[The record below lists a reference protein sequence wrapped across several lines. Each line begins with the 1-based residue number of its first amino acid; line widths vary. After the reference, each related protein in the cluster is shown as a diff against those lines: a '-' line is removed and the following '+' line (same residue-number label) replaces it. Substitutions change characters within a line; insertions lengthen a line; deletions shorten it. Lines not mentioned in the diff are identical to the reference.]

1 MEKENTKKSQTKK
14 SQTKKETEKKKS
26 LESNKE
32 TQNKSATK
40 TKETKN
46 MGTKE
51 QVSSKKEK
59 KELKSLEV
67 ESEKLEEMEIKD
79 IEIEE
84 EITTKNDEKKKIKT
98 SDLILIIALIVV
110 VILGFVFMQGKKVE
124 PSYELPLTL
133 TGEAGLHELS
143 YSEYQEKID
152 NNESFVVIIERTTC
166 SHCVNFM
173 PVAKAF
179 AKDNNVPMYYVDT
192 DTFSDEDWGGFEK
205 SNTFLKKN
213 SGNWGTPTTVVLAG
227 NEAVDYIEGETTS
240 EELLELYNEYFDN
253 DTE

>member
-1 MEKENTKKSQTKK
+1 MNMEKDNKKKNQSKTETKSQNNVEGKKKTSTKKQVNKASDGKNQKK
-14 SQTKKETEKKKS
+14 VSVKETTVIKNVEK
-26 LESNKE
+26 
-32 TQNKSATK
+32 
-40 TKETKN
+40 
-46 MGTKE
+46 
-51 QVSSKKEK
+51 
-59 KELKSLEV
+59 
-67 ESEKLEEMEIKD
+67 EIEITSD
-79 IEIEE
+79 YDEIEE
-84 EITTKNDEKKKIKT
+84 LEPMDNIEVEEDIDEIASKKKVKK
-98 SDLILIIALIVV
+98 SDLILIIALIIV

-143 YSEYQEKID
+143 YAEYQEKID
-152 NNESFVVIIERTTC
+152 NNESFVVIIERATC

-173 PVAKAF
+173 PVAEAF

-192 DTFSDEDWGGFEK
+192 DTFSDEDWEGFEK

-240 EELLELYNEYFDN
+240 DNLLELYNEYFDN